1 MSTDCQTENPEL
13 LSAIKNGDNRA
24 LDILVEQNIPLVK
37 KIASRF
43 VGRGTDF
50 EDLVQIGVIGMI
62 KAARSFDFGYGTVF
76 STYAVPLIM
85 GEIRRFLRDDGPV
98 KVSRSVKK
106 NGITLMQAKEDF
118 LKLNGRE
125 PRLTELSEITGIPAE
140 EIPLSLDALSG
151 VVSINQ
157 PTGDDDASLTVENT
171 LSDEG
176 ITLDSITDKL
186 ALYQAI
192 KSLPGL
198 WRKIILLRYFKDL
211 SQSET
216 GKMLGITQVKVSR
229 EEQKI
234 LTHLKKILA

>member
-1 MSTDCQTENPEL
+1 MKRLRTDY
-13 LSAIKNGDNRA
+13 I
-24 LDILVEQNIPLVK
+24 
-37 KIASRF
+37 
-43 VGRGTDF
+43 
-50 EDLVQIGVIGMI
+50 DLYFQHRI
-62 KAARSFDFGYGTVF
+62 D
-76 STYAVPLIM
+76 P
-85 GEIRRFLRDDGPV
+85 
-98 KVSRSVKK
+98 
-106 NGITLMQAKEDF
+106 
-118 LKLNGRE
+118 
-125 PRLTELSEITGIPAE
+125 GIPAE

-157 PTGDDDASLTVENT
+157 PAGDDDASLTVENT

-216 GKMLGITQVKVSR
+216 GKLLGITQVKVSR